1 MIDFYFLFGLVIL
14 LAAAGF
20 GIYFREWL
28 YVLPRDKERST
39 GKRTTFLEYVGLFTL
54 SSIVLVGL
62 FLWQYY
68 TQD

>member
-1 MIDFYFLFGLVIL
+1 MIDFYFWVGLVIL

-28 YVLPRDKERST
+28 YVLTRDKEKAT
-39 GKRTTFLEYVGLFTL
+39 GKKTTFLEYVGLFIL
-54 SSIVLVGL
+54 SSLVLVCL